1 MTDAN
6 SRASRRLTEEA
17 ATWYLELRGGGDR
30 RTNARFLAW
39 LQRSPQHV
47 AEYLAIAGLHNDLP
61 AAAAAEKAAHAQLKA
76 LAASEPSVVPFKIK
90 PVPAPPVPSM
100 PRARTSRVSRP
111 RSLRWLAIAAGM
123 ILVFGGGIRMAMQ
136 PLPVA
141 PGHAYASDASS
152 PRTVPLEDG
161 SVVELD
167 RDSAMVVRFDAQ
179 ARSIEL
185 VRGAALFNL
194 GKDPGR
200 PMTIHVGTQV
210 LTDIGTVFTVRTGRD
225 ATDVAVISGRVAVA
239 ERIPRWID
247 RVAPRLASGEP
258 PISPVVELGGGES
271 ARVASDGQLLDHGST
286 DIPHATAWLPTEIRF
301 HDMPVADVAQ
311 RFNAYVGRPLVVD
324 DKALAAK
331 RISGVFKA
339 YDADAFV
346 AYLATLPDVRVER
359 TAMDVRVTVASDKR
373 KTATKL

>member
-76 LAASEPSVVPFKIK
+76 LAASEPSVVPFQIK
-90 PVPAPPVPSM
+90 PKPVQAAPSV
-100 PRARTSRVSRP
+100 PRAPASRTSHS
-111 RSLRWLAIAAGM
+111 RSLRWLAVAAGVV
-123 ILVFGGGIRMAMQ
+123 LVFGGGIRMAMQ
-136 PLPVA
+136 PVPVA
-141 PGHAYASDASS
+141 PGQAYASDAST

-167 RDSAMVVRFDAQ
+167 RDSAMVVRFDTS

-200 PMTIHVGTQV
+200 PMTVHVGTQV
-210 LTDIGTVFTVRTGRD
+210 LTDIGTVFTVRTGSD

-239 ERIPRWID
+239 ERTPRWID
-247 RVAPRLASGEP
+247 RVAPRLASGGIP
-258 PISPVVELGGGES
+258 VSPVVELGGGES
-271 ARVASDGQLLDHGST
+271 ARVASDGRLLDHGST
-286 DIPHATAWLPTEIRF
+286 DIAHATAWLPTEIRF
-301 HDMPVADVAQ
+301 HDMPVAEVAQ
-311 RFNAYVGRPLVVD
+311 RFNAYIGQPLVVD

-339 YDADAFV
+339 HDAEAFV

-359 TAMDVRVTVASDKR
+359 TATDVRVTVASDIR

>member
-90 PVPAPPVPSM
+90 PLPAQPAPAM
-100 PRARTSRVSRP
+100 PQARTSRVSRQRTL
-111 RSLRWLAIAAGM
+111 RSLAIAAGV
-123 ILVFGGGIRMAMQ
+123 ILVLGGGIRMATQ
-136 PLPVA
+136 PVPVA
-141 PGHAYASDASS
+141 PGRTYASDASA

-167 RDSAMVVRFDAQ
+167 RDSAMVVRFGTAT
-179 ARSIEL
+179 RSIEL
-185 VRGAALFNL
+185 VHGAGLFNL

-210 LTDIGTVFTVRTGRD
+210 LTDIGTVFTVRTSSNT
-225 ATDVAVISGRVAVA
+225 TDVAVISGRVAVA
-239 ERIPRWID
+239 ERTPRWID

-258 PISPVVELGGGES
+258 PLSPVVELGGGES
-271 ARVASDGQLLDHGST
+271 ARVASDGRLLDHGST
-286 DIPHATAWLPTEIRF
+286 DIAHATAWLPTEIRF
-301 HDMPVADVAQ
+301 HDMPVMEVAQ
-311 RFNAYVGRPLVVD
+311 RFNTYLARPLVINDNV
-324 DKALAAK
+324 LAAK

-339 YDADAFV
+339 HDADAFV

-359 TAMDVRVTVASDKR
+359 TATDVRVTVAGDKR
-373 KTATKL
+373 RTATKL

>member
-61 AAAAAEKAAHAQLKA
+61 AAAAVEKAAHAQLKA
-76 LAASEPSVVPFKIK
+76 LAASEPSVVPFQIK
-90 PVPAPPVPSM
+90 AMPAQPAPSM
-100 PRARTSRVSRP
+100 PRERASRP
-111 RSLRWLAIAAGM
+111 LSPRTLRRLAIAAGVL
-123 ILVFGGGIRMAMQ
+123 LVLGGGIRMAMQ
-136 PLPVA
+136 PVPVV
-141 PGHAYASDASS
+141 PGQAYASDASA

-167 RDSAMVVRFDAQ
+167 RDSAMVVRFDTG

-194 GKDPGR
+194 GKDPSR
-200 PMTIHVGTQV
+200 PMTVHVGTQV
-210 LTDIGTVFTVRTGRD
+210 LTDIGTVFTVRTGSNT
-225 ATDVAVISGRVAVA
+225 TDVAVISGRVAVA
-239 ERIPRWID
+239 ERTSRWID

-258 PISPVVELGGGES
+258 PLSPVVELGGGES
-271 ARVASDGQLLDHGST
+271 ARVAGDGRLLDHGST
-286 DIPHATAWLPTEIRF
+286 DIAHATAWLPTEIRF
-301 HDMPVADVAQ
+301 HDMPVAQVAQ
-311 RFNAYVGRPLVVD
+311 RFNAYVGLPLVVD

-339 YDADAFV
+339 HDADAFL

-359 TAMDVRVTVASDKR
+359 TATDVRVTVAGDKR

>member
-1 MTDAN
+1 MTDTN

-61 AAAAAEKAAHAQLKA
+61 AAAAAEKAAQTQLKA

-90 PVPAPPVPSM
+90 TMPIQATPTMPQAKPGRIPRQPA
-100 PRARTSRVSRP
+100 
-111 RSLRWLAIAAGM
+111 LRWLAVVAGVVLM
-123 ILVFGGGIRMAMQ
+123 LGGSIRMAMQ
-136 PLPVA
+136 PVRVLP
-141 PGHAYASDASS
+141 GQTYASDATT

-194 GKDPGR
+194 GKDPTR
-200 PMTIHVGTQV
+200 PMTIHVGAQV
-210 LTDIGTVFTVRTGRD
+210 LTDIGTVFTVRAGND

-239 ERIPRWID
+239 ERTPRWID

-258 PISPVVELGGGES
+258 PVSPVVELAGGES
-271 ARVASDGQLLDHGST
+271 ARVASDGRLLDHGST
-286 DIPHATAWLPTEIRF
+286 DIHHATAWLPTEIRF

-311 RFNAYVGRPLVVD
+311 RFNTYLGRPLVINDNV
-324 DKALAAK
+324 LAAK

-339 YDADAFV
+339 QDADAFV

-359 TAMDVRVTVASDKR
+359 TATDIRVTVVGDKR
-373 KTATKL
+373 KTATRL

>member
-30 RTNARFLAW
+30 RTNARFLTW

-90 PVPAPPVPSM
+90 TMPVQSAPSM
-100 PRARTSRVSRP
+100 PQTRTSRVSRP
-111 RSLRWLAIAAGM
+111 RAFRWLAVAAGVV
-123 ILVFGGGIRMAMQ
+123 LVLGGGIRMATQ
-136 PLPVA
+136 PVPVA
-141 PGHAYASDASS
+141 PGQTYASDASA
-152 PRTVPLEDG
+152 PRTVPLDDG

-167 RDSAMVVRFDAQ
+167 RNSAMVVRFDAQ
-179 ARSIEL
+179 GRSIEL
-185 VRGAALFNL
+185 VHGAALFNL

-200 PMTIHVGTQV
+200 PMSIHVGTQV
-210 LTDIGTVFTVRTGRD
+210 LTDIGTVFTVRTGSD

-239 ERIPRWID
+239 ERAPRWID

-258 PISPVVELGGGES
+258 PLLPVVELAGGES
-271 ARVASDGQLLDHGST
+271 ARVANDGRLLGHGST
-286 DIPHATAWLPTEIRF
+286 DIAHATAWLPTEIRF
-301 HDMPVADVAQ
+301 HDMPVAEVAQ
-311 RFNAYVGRPLVVD
+311 RFNAYLGRPLVID

-331 RISGVFKA
+331 RISGVFRA
-339 YDADAFV
+339 HNADAFV
-346 AYLATLPDVRVER
+346 AYLSTLPDVRVER
-359 TAMDVRVTVASDKR
+359 TAMDVRVSVAGDKR
-373 KTATKL
+373 KTATRL

>member
-76 LAASEPSVVPFKIK
+76 LAASEPSVVPFRVKTM
-90 PVPAPPVPSM
+90 PVQPAPST
-100 PRARTSRVSRP
+100 PRVRVSHASRP
-111 RSLRWLAIAAGM
+111 RSLRWLAIAAGV
-123 ILVFGGGIRMAMQ
+123 ILVLGGGIRIATQ

-141 PGHAYASDASS
+141 PGQTYASDASA

-167 RDSAMVVRFDAQ
+167 RGSAMVVRFDTD

-185 VRGAALFNL
+185 VHGAALFNL
-194 GKDPGR
+194 GKDPAR
-200 PMTIHVGTQV
+200 PMTIHVGTHV
-210 LTDIGTVFTVRTGRD
+210 LTDIGTVFMVRTGSD
-225 ATDVAVISGRVAVA
+225 TTDVAVISGRVAVA
-239 ERIPRWID
+239 ARTPRWID
-247 RVAPRLASGEP
+247 RVAPRLASDEVP
-258 PISPVVELGGGES
+258 VSPVVELGSGES
-271 ARVASDGQLLDHGST
+271 ARVASDGRLVDHGST
-286 DIPHATAWLPTEIRF
+286 DIAHATAWLPTEIRF
-301 HDMPVADVAQ
+301 HDMPVAEVAQ
-311 RFNAYVGRPLVVD
+311 RFNTYLGRPLVVD
-324 DKALAAK
+324 DKVLAAK

-339 YDADAFV
+339 HDADAFV

-359 TAMDVRVTVASDKR
+359 TAKDVRVTVAGDKR

>member
-76 LAASEPSVVPFKIK
+76 LAASEPSVVPFRIK
-90 PVPAPPVPSM
+90 PMPVQPVPSM
-100 PRARTSRVSRP
+100 PRARASLASRP
-111 RSLRWLAIAAGM
+111 RTLRWLAVAAGVL
-123 ILVFGGGIRMAMQ
+123 LVFGGGIRMAMQ
-136 PLPVA
+136 PMPVV
-141 PGHAYASDASS
+141 PGLAYASDASA

-167 RDSAMVVRFDAQ
+167 RDSAMVVRFDTGT
-179 ARSIEL
+179 RSIEL

-210 LTDIGTVFTVRTGRD
+210 LNDIGTVFTVRAGSD

-239 ERIPRWID
+239 ERTPRWID
-247 RVAPRLASGEP
+247 RVAPRLASGEVP
-258 PISPVVELGGGES
+258 VSPVVELGGGES
-271 ARVASDGQLLDHGST
+271 ARVASDGRLLDHGST
-286 DIPHATAWLPTEIRF
+286 DIAHATAWLPTEIRF
-301 HDMPVADVAQ
+301 HDMPVAQVAQ

-339 YDADAFV
+339 HDADAFV

-359 TAMDVRVTVASDKR
+359 TTTDVHVTVVGDKR